1 MVDEALDEDPSL
13 SGDALSTVTAY
24 RLAVELATATW
35 PDAKALARDEFTQ
48 AVAPQLL
55 RAAGSIGANVAEGYG
70 RASSRDRARYYEYA
84 LGSARETAHWYRVV
98 RPQFKGNDLTARL
111 RLLRRIKQLLVAMI
125 SDERRACVA
134 DSQSAS

>member
-13 SGDALSTVTAY
+13 SGDALSTVSAY
-24 RLAVELATATW
+24 RLAVELAAAW
-35 PDAKALARDEFTQ
+35 PDAKVLTRDEFTQ

-55 RAAGSIGANVAEGYG
+55 RSAGSIGANVAEGYG

-98 RPQFKGNDLTARL
+98 RPQFKRNDLTARL
-111 RLLRRIKQLLVAMI
+111 KLLRRIKQLLVAMI
-125 SDERRACVA
+125 RDERRACVA
-134 DSQSAS
+134 DSHSES